1 MAKVH
6 KKLFSSTRQAL
17 QRQGE
22 FRRGRERLGA
32 EDLPDSSLV
41 LTGLGH
47 FPGHARRRR
56 RRADLTAIAS
66 LPQNVYPHR
75 YTTGQL
81 PYQQRGAS
89 SATPHPQQSGL
100 FSCII
105 TLSAGGQM
113 QENSPPRSNKMLIL
127 VHVMKRRVQSCF
139 AMRRKRLSKL
149 AHISSAHMPA
159 PMPNRSMTS

>member
-1 MAKVH
+1 MH

-32 EDLPDSSLV
+32 EDLSDSSLV

-113 QENSPPRSNKMLIL
+113 QENSPPIKQDAHTCSRHETTCSIL
-127 VHVMKRRVQSCF
+127 LRHEAQTPLEAR
-139 AMRRKRLSKL
+139 AY
-149 AHISSAHMPA
+149 
-159 PMPNRSMTS
+159 